1 MWISWCTKKATKQN
15 ICTQKIALKV
25 IMNSRTTGSCK
36 FNSTLIWLIHLM
48 WLTLKKQTVLEAIND
63 TSEGEKSFFDDNKLV
78 IEVDE
83 LGHKNRDIDC
93 KTERQKAIEKDF
105 GWKFIRINPVEND
118 YIISYISKNQLKIIN
133 REDPKKTIT
142 IRI

>member
-48 WLTLKKQTVLEAIND
+48 WLTLKKKTVLEARND
-63 TSEGEKSFFDDNKLV
+63 TSEGEKSFF
-78 IEVDE
+78 
-83 LGHKNRDIDC
+83 
-93 KTERQKAIEKDF
+93 
-105 GWKFIRINPVEND
+105 WW
-118 YIISYISKNQLKIIN
+118 
-133 REDPKKTIT
+133 
-142 IRI
+142 